1 MNELNVYADEKL
13 VSLYINGNDEAFDEL
28 LNRYQSKVFQYIL
41 QSTKNQELAED
52 LFQDVFVK
60 VIMSL
65 RSGKYSE
72 NGKFLGWVIRIAR
85 NLIFDRSRRTLAS
98 PSIVSSDDEGTNY
111 LNDSSVAVNENR
123 EMELIDEQTLSSAEF
138 LITLLPA
145 NQQEVLRMRIYD
157 ELSFKEIAEKLNIS
171 INTALGRMHYAI
183 NNLRKLAN
191 EYGLTA

>member
-72 NGKFLGWVIRIAR
+72 NGKFLDG
-85 NLIFDRSRRTLAS
+85 
-98 PSIVSSDDEGTNY
+98 
-111 LNDSSVAVNENR
+111 
-123 EMELIDEQTLSSAEF
+123 
-138 LITLLPA
+138 
-145 NQQEVLRMRIYD
+145 
-157 ELSFKEIAEKLNIS
+157 
-171 INTALGRMHYAI
+171 
-183 NNLRKLAN
+183 
-191 EYGLTA
+191 

>member
-85 NLIFDRSRRTLAS
+85 NLIFDRSRRALAS

-123 EMELIDEQTLSSAEF
+123 EMELIDEQTLSGAEF
-138 LITLLPA
+138 LITLLPT

>member
-1 MNELNVYADEKL
+1 MNELNGHTDEML
-13 VSLYINGNDEAFDEL
+13 VSLYIKGNDEAFDVL

-41 QSTKNQELAED
+41 LSTKSQEQAED
-52 LFQDVFVK
+52 IFQDVFVK

-98 PSIVSSDDEGTNY
+98 PNIISSDDEDCY
-111 LNDSSVAVNENR
+111 ILNDSSIAVNENR
-123 EMELIDEQTLSSAEF
+123 EMELIDEQTLSDAEF

-145 NQQEVLRMRIYD
+145 TQQEVLRMRIYD

>member
-98 PSIVSSDDEGTNY
+98 NY

-123 EMELIDEQTLSSAEF
+123 EMELIDEQTLSGAEF
-138 LITLLPA
+138 LITLLPT